1 MFGVRNGMRT
11 YSVCKGTLF
20 SRYMQIIPK
29 TFTLFLKIN
38 PPLQPPYP
46 PQYLLTSSS
55 TPSSVPTLPP
65 PHPFLCTL
73 LRTHLTTF
81 SPLLLHPP
89 PYPPYH
95 LLTPSS
101 TPSSIPTLPP
111 PHLFLYPLLTSCLA
125 PKTLSRQELM
135 IS

>member
-46 PQYLLTSSS
+46 PQNLLTSSS
-55 TPSSVPTLPP
+55 APSSVPTLPP
-65 PHPFLCTL
+65 SHPFFCTT

-81 SPLLLHPP
+81 SPLLLPPLRTHLTTSSPLLLHPP

-95 LLTPSS
+95 LLTSSS
-101 TPSSIPTLPP
+101 TPSS
-111 PHLFLYPLLTSCLA
+111 HLVWHQRPSA
-125 PKTLSRQELM
+125 DNS
-135 IS
+135 